1 MAFYDRFTG
10 RAALARSLRF
20 GLVGVVM
27 VAMAACSTIYRNH
40 GYVPTDD
47 ELALVEVGKDTRET
61 VTEKI
66 GRPTAAGLL
75 NDVGWFYVQ
84 SRWAYRGAF
93 EPREIDRQVVAVT
106 FSEAGTVA
114 NVERFGLERGKV
126 VPLSRRVTE
135 SNVKG
140 LSVIQQLLGSFG
152 RLSPAALTGGS

>member
-1 MAFYDRFTG
+1 MAVLGSFADR
-10 RAALARSLRF
+10 ASLARVAKV
-20 GLVGVVM
+20 GLIGVLL
-27 VAMAACSTIYRNH
+27 VALTACSTIYRNH

-47 ELALVEVGKDTRET
+47 ELATVEVGVDTRET

-66 GRPTAAGLL
+66 GRPTASGLL

-106 FSEAGTVA
+106 FAESGTVE

-135 SNVKG
+135 SSVKG
-140 LSVIQQLLGSFG
+140 LSVIQQLLGSIG
-152 RLSPAALTGGS
+152 RVTPGALAAD